1 MAKLTLNVAV
11 FVFLVG
17 PLLGE
22 PQYSQAQT
30 KLIQSIPA
38 KSFGWLPSYVAQEKG
53 FFKAEG
59 LEVIIPVI
67 RSHVGMA
74 ALLSGEVHFANGSS
88 VMTAAIQEAP
98 VKAIVFYYDRLT
110 WLFMAGP
117 QVHSFTDL
125 RGKNI
130 AITSYGGGMDLTTRQ
145 MLKRNSLTDKD
156 YTLVPLGDDA
166 QRMLALVEGRVAGG
180 LFNPDTAAIA
190 QSRLKGIKRLAFAG
204 DMARVPF
211 SGLGARNQ
219 FLADNREAVKKF
231 LRATLKALI
240 LVRDQPNQVAQIA
253 EKVFSMDRKIA
264 LDAILNIKS
273 SISSTDPGGFT
284 EEAMRDWISTTAQAM
299 KKNPSDIKI
308 EDIADLTLLR
318 QVQREMGIVCD
329 GGYGC
334 SK

>member
-1 MAKLTLNVAV
+1 MGRVAKIWV
-11 FVFLVG
+11 FILLV
-17 PLLGE
+17 LSCLRE
-22 PQYSQAQT
+22 PQCLEAQT
-30 KLIQSIPA
+30 KLIESIPA

-53 FFKAEG
+53 FLKAEG
-59 LEVIIPVI
+59 LDIIIPVI

-74 ALLSGEVHFANGSS
+74 ALLSGEVHFANASS
-88 VMTAAIQEAP
+88 VMTAALQDAP

-117 QVHSFTDL
+117 EIRSFADL

-145 MLKRNSLTDKD
+145 MLRTNGLLDKE

-166 QRMLALVEGRVAGG
+166 QRMIALVEGRVAGG

-190 QSRLKGIKRLAFAG
+190 QSRLKGVKRLGFAG
-204 DMARVPF
+204 DMARLPF
-211 SGLGARNQ
+211 SGLGTRNR
-219 FLADNREAVKKF
+219 FLAEHRETVKKF

-240 LVRDQPNQVAQIA
+240 LLRDQPGQAAQVA

-273 SISSTDPGGFT
+273 SISSKDPGGFT
-284 EEAMRDWISTTAQAM
+284 EEGMRDWISTTAQAT
-299 KKNPSDIKI
+299 KRNPSDIKI

-318 QVQREMGIVCD
+318 EVQQEMGIACE
-329 GGYGC
+329 GGYAC
-334 SK
+334 TK

>member
-1 MAKLTLNVAV
+1 MGILTLKKVL
-11 FVFLVG
+11 FLLFLVWS
-17 PLLGE
+17 LLSQRGV
-22 PQYSQAQT
+22 SQAQ
-30 KLIQSIPA
+30 KLINSIPA

-74 ALLSGEVHFANGSS
+74 ALLSGEVHFANASS

-117 QVHSFTDL
+117 EIRSFADL
-125 RGKNI
+125 RRKNI
-130 AITSYGGGMDLTTRQ
+130 AITSYGGGMDSTTRQ
-145 MLKRNSLTDKD
+145 MLKSNGLTDKD
-156 YTLVPLGDDA
+156 YTLLPLGDDA

-190 QSRLKGIKRLAFAG
+190 QSRLKGVKRLAFAG
-204 DMARVPF
+204 EMARVPF
-211 SGLGARNQ
+211 SGLGARNR
-219 FLADNREAVKKF
+219 FLADNREPVKKF

-240 LVRDQPNQVAQIA
+240 LVRDQPDQAAQIA

-264 LDAILNIKS
+264 HDATLNIRS
-273 SISSTDPGGFT
+273 SISSKDPGGFT
-284 EEAMRDWISTTAQAM
+284 EEGIRDWISTTAQPM
-299 KKNPSDIKI
+299 KKNPSDIKTD
-308 EDIADLTLLR
+308 DIADLTLLR
-318 QVQREMGIVCD
+318 QVQREMGIACE

>member
-1 MAKLTLNVAV
+1 MAKLIVKIAV
-11 FVFLVG
+11 FLFLVW
-17 PLLGE
+17 PILSE
-22 PQYSQAQT
+22 PRCSQAQT
-30 KLIQSIPA
+30 KLIESIPA

-67 RSHVGMA
+67 RSHIGMA
-74 ALLSGEVHFANGSS
+74 ALLSGEVHFANASS

-98 VKAIVFYYDRLT
+98 VKAIMFYYDRLT
-110 WLFMAGP
+110 WLFMVAP
-117 QVHSFTDL
+117 DIRSFADL

-130 AITSYGGGMDLTTRQ
+130 AITSYGGGMDSTMRQ
-145 MLKRNSLTDKD
+145 MLKSNGLIDKD
-156 YTLVPLGDDA
+156 YTLLPLGDDA

-190 QSRLKGIKRLAFAG
+190 QNRLKGVKRLAFAG
-204 DMARVPF
+204 DMARLPF
-211 SGLGARNQ
+211 SGLGARSR
-219 FLADNREAVKKF
+219 FMADSREAVKKF
-231 LRATLKALI
+231 LRATLKGLI
-240 LVRDQPNQVAQIA
+240 LVRDQPDQAVQIA
-253 EKVFSMDRKIA
+253 EKVFSMERKIA

-273 SISSTDPGGFT
+273 SISSKDPGGFT
-284 EEAMRDWISTTAQAM
+284 EDGMRDWISTTAQAV

-308 EDIADLTLLR
+308 EAIADLTLLR
-318 QVQREMGIVCD
+318 QVQREIGIACE